1 MDLARNKIKGSTLIE
16 SVTAMTLVLLITG
29 LVFTF
34 FTSIHTGGIQ
44 SLKLE
49 AFLSRDRILSDITND
64 GNFSNDSWTEQRLTI
79 NKKVQQLDQS
89 GGIYL
94 VELEFSDQRNNPVL
108 SCKTI
113 VAQSNKS
120 EGHIK

>member
-1 MDLARNKIKGSTLIE
+1 MDLARKKINGSTLIE

-49 AFLSRDRILSDITND
+49 AFLSRDRILSDITKD

-79 NKKVQQLDQS
+79 NKKVTQLDQS

-94 VELEFSDQRNNPVL
+94 VELEFSDQKNHPIL

-113 VAQSNKS
+113 LAHTTKS
-120 EGHIK
+120 GGYIK